1 MNMPYTQISNVI
13 LRDSMLSLTAK
24 GLYIILRSYAG
35 LTNFCLTKK
44 RLKSNSS
51 SSNYEMEHAW
61 KELKSSGYLQHFYST
76 AKNGEFIHVYD
87 LHQERQSIQ
96 ELMSYEPNQTR
107 SHGDLRFIPS
117 GTANDYTTVPDAIA
131 RDCKISLKVKGL
143 YAVLSYLFKIPNFHF
158 SLQSLAT
165 LCKEKTKALK
175 TIWTALKRFGL
186 LKQHRYPT
194 GEHNRFDYTYDLLLE
209 SNLNEPYFTNHCAD
223 GTITSSLFV
232 DPNELTPE
240 KKKKSKNTRI
250 LLPTKPQKTQADSL
264 HTMST
269 FQNIVR
275 LQQYPVSNQVDKAIV
290 ALCKNKHM
298 RLNGVMV
305 SLESRQKAVASLTP
319 DLLAQ
324 FEFQFKLPANVYAPI
339 PYIATALYQFV
350 QEPHTRL
357 RTSTSTNNADKH
369 TIEFSTAVVTNDTDH
384 TPLTMDEMDCILHAT
399 QYRIKQAEQAHT
411 EPLSKDIHLAESYAA
426 LLAARASIS
435 AAEFEQRVRLLCELW
450 KNT

>member
-1 MNMPYTQISNVI
+1 MNMPYTQVSNII

-44 RLKSNSS
+44 RLKATSS
-51 SSNYEMEHAW
+51 SSDYEMEQAW

-87 LHQERQSIQ
+87 LHQERQSMQ
-96 ELMSYEPNQTR
+96 ELMCYAPNQTR

-117 GTANDYTTVPDAIA
+117 RTVNDYTTVPDAIA

-158 SLQSLAT
+158 SLKSLAA

-186 LKQHRYPT
+186 LKQHRHPT

-209 SNLNEPYFTNHCAD
+209 SNLNEPYFTNHRAD
-223 GTITSSLFV
+223 GTITSSLSV
-232 DPNELTPE
+232 DPNQSTPE
-240 KKKKSKNTRI
+240 KKKKSKNTQI
-250 LLPTKPQKTQADSL
+250 LLCTKPQEAQAESL
-264 HTMST
+264 HMPST
-269 FQNIVR
+269 FQKIVR
-275 LQQYPVSNQVDKAIV
+275 LQQYPVSDQVDKAIS
-290 ALCKNKHM
+290 ALGKNKHM

-319 DLLAQ
+319 ELLAR
-324 FEFQFKLPANVYAPI
+324 FEFEFKLPARVQKPI
-339 PYIATALYQFV
+339 PYIASALYQFV

-357 RTSTSTNNADKH
+357 SVPASTNNAYKP
-369 TIEFSTAVVTNDTDH
+369 STALPGDDS
-384 TPLTMDEMDCILHAT
+384 PLTMDEMDCILHAT

-435 AAEFEQRVRLLCELW
+435 AAEFEQRLRLLCELW